1 MDTHNQ
7 HGCLSFYTQVQ
18 HTVAYGPRYGRPQTV
33 IIKSSVVISLW
44 GFRAKQWIIQS
55 NISPS
60 PQHTHT
66 HTHTHH
72 HHHCYQHVH
81 TSRSG
86 GSGENFPC
94 WHFVFLAQYWL
105 QREGSRRIVGDIPH
119 YLGDICRTV
128 YVRKRLGRGRERC
141 RKGWNGWMDG
151 WIDGRIKKESWAK

>member
-66 HTHTHH
+66 HTHTHTIIITA
-72 HHHCYQHVH
+72 
-81 TSRSG
+81 TSMCTLLGQAAAEKIFPVDILCFWPNIDFRGKAAGGLLVTFHITLEIYAELSTCASG
-86 GSGENFPC
+86 WGGGERD
-94 WHFVFLAQYWL
+94 A
-105 QREGSRRIVGDIPH
+105 EKAEMD
-119 YLGDICRTV
+119 
-128 YVRKRLGRGRERC
+128 
-141 RKGWNGWMDG
+141 GWMDG
-151 WIDGRIKKESWAK
+151 LTDG